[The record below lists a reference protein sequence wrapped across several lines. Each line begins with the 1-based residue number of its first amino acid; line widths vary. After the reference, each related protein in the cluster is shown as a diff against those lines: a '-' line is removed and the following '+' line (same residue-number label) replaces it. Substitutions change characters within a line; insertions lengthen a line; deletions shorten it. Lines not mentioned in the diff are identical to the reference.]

1 MKKHFYLLKTCLCAL
16 AVGVLAGCSAEVD
29 NLQLADGMG
38 AVKLSLNADTGFE
51 TTTKAVDE
59 FSYEDL
65 SLYTVQILKDGA
77 VVNGCEWKGNALPEE
92 LVELDNGNYVLK
104 AFTGEEYEG
113 EAASTAGF
121 YVAGEKAF
129 NINSNKID
137 VAVECIPQCAR
148 VRVEFNEMMPE
159 YFEDYYVEFTGTSAL
174 GSTKETWAKDD
185 KDPVYLALTK
195 EETVTATIKL
205 VDKEGKVADDVIRT
219 KALAPGKAWALKIAP
234 ALENGQL
241 GISITID
248 ESTVDHEVDIEI
260 PSDWL

>member
-59 FSYEDL
+59 SSYEDL
-65 SLYTVQILKDGA
+65 SLYTVQILKNGA
-77 VVNGCEWKGNALPEE
+77 VVSNCEWTGDALPKE

-104 AFTGEEYEG
+104 AFAGEEYEDK
-113 EAASTAGF
+113 ATSTDGF
-121 YVAGEKAF
+121 YVAGETAF
-129 NINSNKID
+129 NINSDTKD
-137 VAVECIPQCAR
+137 LSVTCLPQCAR
-148 VRVEFNEMMPE
+148 VRVTFNEMMPE
-159 YFEDYYVEFTGTSAL
+159 YFKDYSVVFSGTTKL
-174 GSTKETWAKDD
+174 GSTTETWAKDD

-205 VDKEGKVADDVIRT
+205 VDKDGKVANDVVRT
-219 KALAPGKAWALKIAP
+219 KALAPGKAWALNIAP

-248 ESTVDHEVDIEI
+248 ESTNDHEVDIEI
-260 PSDWL
+260 PADWL